1 MSFSQE
7 VKNELTR
14 VMPDKICCQKA
25 ELAAVLAT
33 AAAIRKEEGQ
43 VFLRIETESASSA
56 RKVFLLIKKASLLQP
71 AVRMENR
78 KRFNKERVYVVN
90 VPLVK
95 AEDYKFLNEMLPLDS
110 KGEIMARRVIRELV
124 SRNCCRRSYM
134 RGIFLS
140 RGFISKPEEQYH
152 LEITLP
158 DSRLALEVQKTAQ
171 KLGLGFKK
179 VERKNSHVLY
189 IKDSEKIA
197 DFLRITGAS
206 KALLDYENVRIIK
219 SMRNDVNRQVNCET
233 ANLAKTI
240 DASVRQ
246 IELLERLKKEKGFN
260 ILSPPLRELA
270 WLRIEYPDLSLKEL
284 GEMLDPPLSKSGV
297 AYRMRKL
304 EKTAESLLNES

>member
-14 VMPDKICCQKA
+14 VMPDKMCCQKA
-25 ELAAVLAT
+25 ELAAFL
-33 AAAIRKEEGQ
+33 AAAATIRKEKEE

-56 RKVFLLIKKASLLQP
+56 RKVFLLIKRTSPWQP
-71 AVRMENR
+71 AVRMENK
-78 KRFNKERVYVVN
+78 KRFNKERIYVVN
-90 VPLVK
+90 VPLK
-95 AEDYKFLNEMLPLDS
+95 TPEDYAFLNAFWPLDS
-110 KGEIMARRVIRELV
+110 RGEIKGRKVIKEMV

-140 RGFISKPEEQYH
+140 RGFISRPEEQYH

-158 DSRLALEVQKTAQ
+158 EEGMAGEVQKILQ
-171 KLGLGFKK
+171 KLGLEAKK
-179 VERKNSHVLY
+179 VERKNMPVLY
-189 IKDSEKIA
+189 IKDSEKIG
-197 DFLRITGAS
+197 DFLRIIGAS
-206 KALLDYENVRIIK
+206 KALLHYENVRIIK
-219 SMRNDVNRQVNCET
+219 SMRNDINRQVNCET
-233 ANLAKTI
+233 ANLTKTI
-240 DASVRQ
+240 DASMRQ

-270 WLRIEYPDLSLKEL
+270 LLRLEYPDLSLKEL

-304 EKTAESLLNES
+304 EKTAEDLLHEL

>member
-14 VMPDKICCQKA
+14 IMPDKICCQKA

-33 AAAIRKEEGQ
+33 AATVRKGDEG
-43 VFLRIETESASSA
+43 VFLRIETESASTA
-56 RKVFLLIKKASLLQP
+56 RKVFLLIKKTGPLQP
-71 AVRMENR
+71 AVRMENK
-78 KRFNKERVYVVN
+78 KRFYKERLYVVN
-90 VPLVK
+90 VPLTRE
-95 AEDYKFLNEMLPLDS
+95 EDYVALEELLPMDREGNIKTRSLVKEM
-110 KGEIMARRVIRELV
+110 V
-124 SRNCCRRSYM
+124 SRNCCRRSYI
-134 RGIFLS
+134 RGVFLS
-140 RGFISKPEEQYH
+140 RGFISRPEEQYH
-152 LEITLP
+152 LEITFN
-158 DSRLALEVQKTAQ
+158 DHHLAEEVQKMAK
-171 KLGLGFKK
+171 KLGVEIRKG
-179 VERKNSHVLY
+179 ERKNNPVLY

-197 DFLRITGAS
+197 DFLRIIGAS

-246 IELLERLKKEKGFN
+246 IELLERLKKEKGLN
-260 ILSPPLRELA
+260 LLSPPLRELA
-270 WLRIEYPDLSLKEL
+270 LLRLSYPDLSLKEL

-304 EKTAESLLNES
+304 EKTAEDLLDEL